1 MISKQ
6 YLIDLLERKEK
17 SEHKIYNGYMND
29 NLYSNEKEWL
39 EDLNS
44 VKGEIKLLKQLLIKI
59 DLK

>member
-17 SEHKIYNGYMND
+17 SEYKIYNGYMND
-29 NLYSNEKEWL
+29 TLYSNEKEWL